1 MASPQI
7 LSSHSET
14 IPATDVDRLISHPA
28 TGRYLA
34 RYPSSSPIVLMVLSA
49 PRMAGISASK
59 TMMMLSAA
67 RAPC

>member
-14 IPATDVDRLISHPA
+14 IPATDVDPVDQ
-28 TGRYLA
+28 
-34 RYPSSSPIVLMVLSA
+34 PSRHRQVLGQVPLESPIVLMVLSA